1 MEDTSTWSPEAHAFY
16 EREKRAIEQAVS
28 LIIGIEPFYT
38 TPTRIGDDIILGYLW
53 SIDKLGVS
61 QAVARVQLEERLKT
75 TISMMRSRLFQCR
88 ENLTPDRIGVMLH
101 VALALGAGRVL
112 EMGKVWTAMENG
124 DYDTAADELLL
135 SEWPVALGFDDFC
148 RRRIVSLA
156 NVLRHGEGRS
166 PGRPKGIGP

>member
-16 EREKRAIEQAVS
+16 ERERLAIEQAVYS
-28 LIIGIEPFYT
+28 IIGYEPFYA

-61 QAVARVQLEERLKT
+61 QAVARVQLEERLKS
-75 TISMMRSRLFQCR
+75 TIGTMRKRLFRCR
-88 ENLTPDRIGVMLH
+88 DLTPDRIAVMLH
-101 VALALGAGRVL
+101 VALALGAGRV
-112 EMGKVWTAMENG
+112 MDMHKVWEAMEHGN
-124 DYDTAADELLL
+124 YDTAADELLL

-156 NVLRHGEGRS
+156 NVLRHGERRS
-166 PGRPKGIGP
+166 LSRAKAIVS

>member
-16 EREKRAIEQAVS
+16 EREKKAIEQAVA
-28 LIIGIEPFYT
+28 LIIGIEPFYSA
-38 TPTRIGDDIILGYLW
+38 PTRIGDDIILGYLW

-61 QAVARVQLEERLKT
+61 QSVARVQLEERLKT
-75 TISMMRSRLFQCR
+75 TISLMRMRLFQCR
-88 ENLTPDRIGVMLH
+88 DLTPDRIGVMLH
-101 VALALGAGRVL
+101 VALALGANRVL
-112 EMGKVWTAMENG
+112 EMAKVWAAMEAG

-156 NVLRHGEGRS
+156 NVLRHGERRS